1 MDQSKELKFLRSSR
15 LTHASDFKQVF
26 SSNFRVNDNC
36 ITLLVSKKKGQN
48 PRIGFAVAKKQ
59 VKRAVDRNQI
69 KRLFRESFRQ
79 NQYDLPPVDIVVM
92 VRYAI
97 LGISRQ
103 ELVVR
108 INKHWQTIIKKCE
121 NC

>member
-1 MDQSKELKFLRSSR
+1 MEQCKELKFLRLSR
-15 LTHASDFKQVF
+15 LTHASDFKKVF
-26 SSNFRVNDNC
+26 SSNFRVSDNC
-36 ITLLVSKKKGQN
+36 ITLLVSKNKGQN

-59 VKRAVDRNQI
+59 IKRAVDRNHI

-79 NQYDLPPVDIVVM
+79 KQYDLPPVDIVVM

-97 LGISRQ
+97 LGLSQQ

-108 INKHWQTIIKKCE
+108 IDKHWRTIIKRCE